1 MTLSA
6 TLSKHL
12 TLDNVLKTCLAI
24 AVGILLYNIFFKK
37 TEGYYNYKSIDN
49 KHAYPMDYEDDI
61 VEEDEYAGEDDD
73 VVVDPEEDMEEEV
86 EEVYDDSNV
95 VDDSEEVFDDSE
107 EVFDDSEESDIVD
120 EVILDDAVDE
130 EMYEYEESDE
140 PYDDSAD
147 AEEDGVGEIPD
158 EIYEEADSEEVED
171 EGITPYNEMDF
182 LYASD
187 VEDGLQENFMLY
199 ENTLGQDV
207 NYS

>member
-1 MTLSA
+1 MTLS
-6 TLSKHL
+6 KYL

-37 TEGYYNYKSIDN
+37 TEGYYNYQSIDKVSN
-49 KHAYPMDYEDDI
+49 HAYPMDYEDD
-61 VEEDEYAGEDDD
+61 EFAQEDDD
-73 VVVDPEEDMEEEV
+73 AVVDPEDEV
-86 EEVYDDSNV
+86 DEV
-95 VDDSEEVFDDSE
+95 VDDVE
-107 EVFDDSEESDIVD
+107 EVFDDSEESEDIVD
-120 EVILDDAVDE
+120 EIVLDDSVDE

-171 EGITPYNEMDF
+171 EGVDAYNAYDF

-199 ENTLGQDV
+199 ENTVGEDV

>member
-37 TEGYYNYKSIDN
+37 TEGYYNYQSIDN

-61 VEEDEYAGEDDD
+61 VEEDELAEEDED
-73 VVVDPEEDMEEEV
+73 VVVDPEEEEAEEV
-86 EEVYDDSNV
+86 F
-95 VDDSEEVFDDSE
+95 DDSEEVFDDSE

-171 EGITPYNEMDF
+171 DGITSYNEMDF

-199 ENTLGQDV
+199 ENTAGQDV

>member
-1 MTLSA
+1 MTLS
-6 TLSKHL
+6 KYL

-37 TEGYYNYKSIDN
+37 TEGYYNYQSIDKVSN
-49 KHAYPMDYEDDI
+49 HAYPMDYEDD
-61 VEEDEYAGEDDD
+61 EFAQEDDD
-73 VVVDPEEDMEEEV
+73 AIVDPEDE
-86 EEVYDDSNV
+86 V
-95 VDDSEEVFDDSE
+95 VDDVE
-107 EVFDDSEESDIVD
+107 EVFDDSEESDDIVD
-120 EVILDDAVDE
+120 EVIDDFEESDGIVDEVTLDDSVDE

-171 EGITPYNEMDF
+171 DGVDAYNAYDF

-199 ENTLGQDV
+199 ENTVGEDV

>member
-1 MTLSA
+1 MTLS
-6 TLSKHL
+6 KYL
-12 TLDNVLKTCLAI
+12 TVDNVLKTCLAI

-37 TEGYYNYKSIDN
+37 TEGYYNYQIIDN
-49 KHAYPMDYEDDI
+49 KHAYPMDYEDD
-61 VEEDEYAGEDDD
+61 EFAQEDDD
-73 VVVDPEEDMEEEV
+73 VVVDPE
-86 EEVYDDSNV
+86 DDV
-95 VDDSEEVFDDSE
+95 E
-107 EVFDDSEESDIVD
+107 EVFDDSEESEDVVDEVFDDSEESEDIVD
-120 EVILDDAVDE
+120 EVILDDSVDE

-171 EGITPYNEMDF
+171 EGVDAYNAYDF

-199 ENTLGQDV
+199 ENDV
-207 NYS
+207 GVDTNYS